1 MHGPAPRASGCGYA
15 APRGWPRAADALP
28 HADGLALR
36 MHGSLPRA
44 PNRVHGH
51 PKGLALWRY
60 GPHTEGLELRMHGSL
75 PRASSFSV
83 RARPAG
89 RRCKRV
95 PRLVDQQLLRTEP
108 MRPGLPPTPRAWRCG
123 GTGPTPKASSCGCM
137 APYRGPRATCTAI
150 PPRVW
155 RCGGTGPT
163 PKASSCGCMDPYRG
177 PRASVCEL
185 VRLDGGPNRATRLVD
200 QQLLRTEPMRPGLP
214 PTPRAWRCGG
224 TGPTPEASRFGCLA
238 SDRAPQAAVCELVR
252 VDGGP
257 NKATRLVDQQLL
269 RTEPMR
275 PGMARVRGRV
285 QAQTFQPKSNTH
297 RGSNASKAFRG
308 RRRQRLRALVGEGKP
323 DGPQGIVTVGAGF
336 HRGRA

>member
-15 APRGWPRAADALP
+15 APRGWPRAADALS

-163 PKASSCGCMDPYRG
+163 PKASSCGCMAPYRG

-224 TGPTPEASRFGCLA
+224 TGPTSKVSSFRCPWLPTEVLELQCASSSGWTAVQEGASASQSTVAANRTNASGVAPHTEGLA
-238 SDRAPQAAVCELVR
+238 LRRYGPHT
-252 VDGGP
+252 GGLQIRMP
-257 NKATRLVDQQLL
+257 GF
-269 RTEPMR
+269 R
-275 PGMARVRGRV
+275 PGASSCSVRAR
-285 QAQTFQPKSNTH
+285 P
-297 RGSNASKAFRG
+297 G
-308 RRRQRLRALVGEGKP
+308 RRRSK
-323 DGPQGIVTVGAGF
+323 
-336 HRGRA
+336 